1 MPPGAR
7 LTIGR
12 LQKFSITAWRRN
24 GALAR
29 SSTRIVR
36 AVRLSTG
43 LILFTFASCHLLNHA
58 FGIRSIAA
66 MQAASVVLLEPWQTI
81 PGLWL
86 LYGAF
91 ITHATLGLMALYR
104 RRHLRM
110 PAAEAWQLALGLSIP
125 LLVIPHAAGIRIGQS
140 LFGLDYD
147 FARVVHAIWDAPDT
161 VVRQYLLLMV
171 LWVHG
176 CIGLRA
182 WLGAKPWYGRAAA
195 ALASLALLVPVLGL
209 IGFTNAGLDI
219 REAVA
224 RDPGLAARLAIGPPG
239 TAAGTMLDQAKHIAE
254 MLVWSYVG
262 LVAATFALR
271 LARDWH
277 ARRFRAVHIGY
288 PDGRAVTVPL
298 GFSVLEASRWAGI
311 PHVSVCGGQGRCS
324 TCRVRIIESADS
336 LPPPGELEMRTL
348 ARIGNPVNVRLA
360 CQLRPRG
367 AVRVEPLLRAGSDAL
382 SGAVRFDAAA
392 AGGAEMEVAALF
404 VDLRESTRLAAG
416 RLPYDTLFIFD
427 RYIQVIT
434 SAVRAHGGHVTSIAG
449 DGVMAMFVDGAGDS
463 AQFTRRAFAAALQL
477 WEGVDALNQ
486 ELAAELRQPL
496 RIGIGLH
503 VGPAVVGTIAAA
515 GLSSL
520 QFLGDTGNLAAKFQ
534 AETRR
539 LDCTL
544 IASAQAVALVAPQR
558 TDPPV
563 GLTLPGEREMMVV
576 PMRTPQTLR
585 DMLAPA
591 PGASP

>member
-1 MPPGAR
+1 MPATTQPDHLQLAVGPPDGTHIIRALR
-7 LTIGR
+7 LT
-12 LQKFSITAWRRN
+12 
-24 GALAR
+24 
-29 SSTRIVR
+29 
-36 AVRLSTG
+36 TG
-43 LILFTFASCHLLNHA
+43 LILFSFATCHLLNHS
-58 FGIRSIAA
+58 FGVRSIAA
-66 MQAASVVLLEPWQTI
+66 MQAASEVLLAPWQTT

-91 ITHATLGLMALYR
+91 ITHASLGLFALYR

-110 PAAEAWQLALGLSIP
+110 PAAEAWQLALGLCIP

-140 LFGLDYD
+140 IYGLDYD
-147 FARVVHAIWDAPDT
+147 FARVVHAIWDAPLS
-161 VVRQYLLLMV
+161 VARQYSLLLV

-182 WLGAKPWYGRAAA
+182 WLAAKPWYPRVAS
-195 ALASLALLVPVLGL
+195 ALASLALLVPVLAL
-209 IGFTNAGLDI
+209 IGFTNAGLDMLD
-219 REAVA
+219 AVQ

-239 TAAGTMLDQAKHIAE
+239 TSAGVHLPAAQGITELMS
-254 MLVWSYVG
+254 WSYLG
-262 LVAATFALR
+262 LVGATFALR

-277 ARRFRAVHIGY
+277 ARRFRAVRIGY
-288 PDGRAVTVPL
+288 PGGRTVTVPL
-298 GFSVLEASRWAGI
+298 GFTILEASRWAAI
-311 PHVSVCGGQGRCS
+311 PHASVCGGRGRCS
-324 TCRVRIIESADS
+324 TCRVRIVEGADA
-336 LPPPGELEMRTL
+336 LPPPGEAELRTL
-348 ARIGNPVNVRLA
+348 ARIGNPMSVRLA
-360 CQLRPRG
+360 CQVRPNG
-367 AVRVEPLLRAGSDAL
+367 DVRIEPLVRPSDAAL
-382 SGAVRFDAAA
+382 SGAVRFHAAA

-434 SAVRAHGGHVTSIAG
+434 AAVRHNRGHVTSIAG
-449 DGVMAMFVDGAGDS
+449 DGVMAMFADTDGKT
-463 AQFTRRAFAAALQL
+463 AQFARDAFAAALEL
-477 WEGVDALNQ
+477 WDGIDTLNR
-486 ELAAELRQPL
+486 EIADELREPL

-544 IASAQAVALVAPQR
+544 IASAHAVARVAPR
-558 TDPPV
+558 AAGPAPV
-563 GLTLPGEREMMVV
+563 ALTLAGERELQVV
-576 PMRTPQTLR
+576 PMRAPDELR
-585 DMLAPA
+585 RLLAE
-591 PGASP
+591 SP

>member
-1 MPPGAR
+1 MPA
-7 LTIGR
+7 T
-12 LQKFSITAWRRN
+12 
-24 GALAR
+24 AR
-29 SSTRIVR
+29 SDDMRPTVWHSDGAAVRNATRIIR
-36 AVRLSTG
+36 GLRLATG
-43 LILFTFASCHLLNHA
+43 LILFSFASCHLLNHS
-58 FGIRSIAA
+58 FGIRSTAA
-66 MQAASVVLLEPWQTI
+66 MQAASGVLLAPWQTI

-91 ITHATLGLMALYR
+91 ITHASLGLYALYR

-110 PAAEAWQLALGLSIP
+110 PAAEAWQLALGLAIP

-140 LFGLDYD
+140 VYGLDYN
-147 FARVVHAIWDAPDT
+147 FARVVHALWDSPLSAA
-161 VVRQYLLLMV
+161 RQYSLLLV

-182 WLGAKPWYGRAAA
+182 WLAAKPWYPGAAS
-195 ALASLALLVPVLGL
+195 ALASLALLVPVLAL
-209 IGFTNAGLDI
+209 IGFTNAGLDMI
-219 REAVA
+219 EAVQ
-224 RDPGLAARLAIGPPG
+224 RDPGLAAKLAIGPPG
-239 TAAGTMLDQAKHIAE
+239 TPAGAHLQAVQRITGL
-254 MLVWSYVG
+254 MSWSYVG
-262 LVAATFALR
+262 LIGATFALR

-277 ARRFRAVHIGY
+277 ARRFRAVRIGY
-288 PDGRAVTVPL
+288 PGGRTVTVPL
-298 GFSVLEASRWAGI
+298 GFTILEASRWAAI
-311 PHVSVCGGQGRCS
+311 PHASVCGGRGRCS
-324 TCRVRIIESADS
+324 TCRVRIVEGADA
-336 LPPPGELEMRTL
+336 LPLPGEAERRTL
-348 ARIGNPVNVRLA
+348 ARIGNPMSVRLA

-367 AVRVEPLLRAGSDAL
+367 DVRVEPLVRPGEAAL

-416 RLPYDTLFIFD
+416 RLPYDALFIFD

-434 SAVRAHGGHVTSIAG
+434 AAVRHNRGHVTSIAG
-449 DGVMAMFVDGAGDS
+449 DGVMAMFADADGEAARFARD
-463 AQFTRRAFAAALQL
+463 AFAAALAL
-477 WEGVDALNQ
+477 WDGIDTLNQ
-486 ELAAELRQPL
+486 ELAAELREPL

-544 IASAQAVALVAPQR
+544 IASVQAVARVAPQAGDR
-558 TDPPV
+558 AAV
-563 GLTLPGEREMMVV
+563 ALTLAGERELQVV
-576 PMRTPQTLR
+576 TMRAAHELKSL
-585 DMLAPA
+585 LAT
-591 PGASP
+591 